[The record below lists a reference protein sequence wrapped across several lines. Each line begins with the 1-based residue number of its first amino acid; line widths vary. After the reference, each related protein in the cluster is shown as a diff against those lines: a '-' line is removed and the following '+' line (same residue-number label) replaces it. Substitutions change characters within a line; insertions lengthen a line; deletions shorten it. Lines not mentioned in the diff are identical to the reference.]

1 MTTCASALQGPAH
14 PDGASDDLG
23 HGMTTDAQQLADA
36 HLLRNWDS
44 FPFAATLLSWP
55 HDVMLWTYHVNPI
68 VRTPEESPELE
79 SREVEQISAVAPK
92 ARLLSVNKDQIAASD
107 FEQVPSCLNGQERCA
122 CRSVKAQPGF
132 QQIPTK

>member
-1 MTTCASALQGPAH
+1 
-14 PDGASDDLG
+14 
-23 HGMTTDAQQLADA
+23 
-36 HLLRNWDS
+36 
-44 FPFAATLLSWP
+44 
-55 HDVMLWTYHVNPI
+55 MLWTYHVNPI